1 MRKLIAPLA
10 AALLSAA
17 LFTPTHAAEKTLVV
31 GASVFPQS
39 LQTGQSSFASLS
51 LLAQTNEPLVAR
63 DNAGALHPGLA
74 EKWEP
79 IDDTTWRF
87 HLRKGV
93 QWHDGKPFTAAD
105 VVFTINRIVDPQVGY
120 GLLARIG
127 QVSGAI
133 AVDDHT
139 VDVKTKV
146 VFPTLVR
153 GLSDIVIEPKHYYE
167 QAGAEGMIRK
177 PLGTGPF
184 IFQSFRPGDRYEL
197 KANSGYWGGAP
208 KVDKLVIREIP
219 EAATR
224 VASLIAGETH
234 VIEEVPIDLIDQ
246 INSSGRARID
256 EIPTSAG
263 LILTFDVRKP
273 PFNDPVVREAF
284 DYAID
289 KPMILKEILK
299 GHGELLEGQLLTR
312 NALGFDPSIKA
323 RPYDPAKA
331 KKMLQEAR
339 YNFNTPVPITTQSG
353 KYVSDVDMSNA
364 IAGMLNEIGVKAT
377 VNVVE
382 GGVFAK
388 NSIARELGPLSMI
401 AWYNLGDADFA
412 SVWFTEGG
420 KRTVWVN
427 ADYEKFFNMG
437 RSTNDET
444 ARIKAYH
451 QMSQVMFRENP
462 AIFLFGLPSVYAVSN
477 KVTGFGA
484 ASDKVLRLSKVGL
497 K

>member
-1 MRKLIAPLA
+1 MRKLIPFA

-17 LFTPTHAAEKTLVV
+17 AIVSARAAEKTLVV
-31 GASVFPQS
+31 AASVFPQS

-51 LLAQTNEPLVAR
+51 LLEQTNESLVGR

-74 EKWEP
+74 EKWEAVN
-79 IDDTTWRF
+79 DTTWRF

-93 QWHDGKPFTAAD
+93 KWHDGKPFTAAD

-127 QVSGAI
+127 QVSGATV
-133 AVDDHT
+133 VDDYT

-153 GLSDIVIEPKHYYE
+153 GMSDIIIEPKHYYE
-167 QAGAEGMIRK
+167 QVGAQGVIKK

-184 IFQSFRPGDRYEL
+184 IFQSYTPGDRYEL
-197 KANSGYWGGAP
+197 KANPDYWGGAP
-208 KVDKLVIREIP
+208 KFDKLVIREIP

-224 VASLIAGETH
+224 VASLLAGETQI
-234 VIEEVPIDLIDQ
+234 IEEVPIDLIDQ
-246 INSSGRARID
+246 VNTSGRAKID

-263 LILTFDVRKP
+263 LILTYDVRKP
-273 PFNDPVVREAF
+273 PFDNPKVREAL

-289 KPMILKEILK
+289 KPTILKEILK
-299 GHGELLEGQLLTR
+299 GHGELLQGQLLTSS
-312 NALGFDPSIKA
+312 ALGFDPSLKA
-323 RPYDPAKA
+323 RPFDPAKA
-331 KKMLQEAR
+331 RKMLQEAG
-339 YNFNTPVPITTQSG
+339 YNFSTQVPITTQSG
-353 KYVSDVDMSNA
+353 KYVSDVDMCNV
-364 IAGMLNEIGVKAT
+364 IAGMLNEVGVKAT

-382 GGVFAK
+382 GGVYSK
-388 NSIARELGPLSMI
+388 ISIANELGPLSMV

-412 SVWFTEGG
+412 SVWFTKGG

-427 ADYEKFFNMG
+427 DDYEKFFAMG
-437 RSTNDET
+437 RSTNDE
-444 ARIKAYH
+444 AERVKAYH
-451 QMSQVMFRENP
+451 QMSGVMFEENP
-462 AIFLFGLPSVYAVSN
+462 AIFLFGLPSVYAAST
-477 KVTGFGA
+477 KIAGFGA
-484 ASDKVLRLSKVGL
+484 ASDKVLRLSKVEL